1 MEIYSQQ
8 DIEKALEVI
17 NSIIP
22 RCEKAQLKFK
32 EGTSQFSL
40 LKNRI
45 KALKISK
52 CLLESNDDINSY
64 SDTDIEKSLPP
75 INSIIHKTETARKK
89 FEKGSTQYKRLT
101 LTIEAMYI
109 SKYFIENI
117 LSK

>member
-1 MEIYSQQ
+1 MNNYQQ
-8 DIEKALEVI
+8 EDIEKALKII

-40 LKNRI
+40 LQNRI

-52 CLLESNDDINSY
+52 CLLENNDDINLY
-64 SDTDIEKSLPP
+64 SHSELEKSLPP
-75 INSIIHKTETARKK
+75 INSIIHKTETARNK
-89 FEKGSTQYKRLT
+89 FEIGSTPYKRLT
-101 LTIEAMYI
+101 PTIEAMYI
-109 SKYFIENI
+109 SKHYIENS

>member
-1 MEIYSQQ
+1 M
-8 DIEKALEVI
+8 
-17 NSIIP
+17 
-22 RCEKAQLKFK
+22 
-32 EGTSQFSL
+32 L
-40 LKNRI
+40 LKVWFVHN
-45 KALKISK
+45 
-52 CLLESNDDINSY
+52 CNDDINSY

-101 LTIEAMYI
+101 PTIEAMYI